1 MAQTQD
7 NAIKIVQAAL
17 RSDRD
22 FETYKPQIIQ
32 KIKAS
37 DEYSSFSSLHF
48 YCHFFQNTLSN
59 FLFHCSKILISN
71 YLYIGLLTAS

>member
-1 MAQTQD
+1 MAQTKD
-7 NAIKIVQAAL
+7 AAIKIVQAAL

-37 DEYSSFSSLHF
+37 DEYISFLLLCFSLKRS
-48 YCHFFQNTLSN
+48 FFFIVQ
-59 FLFHCSKILISN
+59 KILFSNIS
-71 YLYIGLLTAS
+71 LC

>member
-1 MAQTQD
+1 MAQTKD
-7 NAIKIVQAAL
+7 AAIKIVQAAL

-37 DEYSSFSSLHF
+37 DEYISFLLLCLF
-48 YCHFFQNTLSN
+48 CCLFEKN
-59 FLFHCSKILISN
+59 FLFHCSKNSIFK
-71 YLYIGLLTAS
+71 YQFVLTSS